1 VRYQSIRFLW
11 NLVYKVHNKLF
22 SLKFCHAFNTFVNK
36 SKGKSKVSIFFLDVK
51 SLYLFATSTANISFR
66 LRTLP
71 RLKSV
76 AASSSIRSRSSSTP
90 EPASPPTK
98 KSSKF
103 GLSPSASSRFG
114 SMCKAKY
121 HQVKFRDSNLSN
133 LYVPKRLSIFDSL
146 TQFTYSIH
154 FSQVGR

>member
-1 VRYQSIRFLW
+1 MKSCVQSTQQIVFFKILSRFQ
-11 NLVYKVHNKLF
+11 Y
-22 SLKFCHAFNTFVNK
+22 FCLQIKGEIK
-36 SKGKSKVSIFFLDVK
+36 SFDFFLDVK